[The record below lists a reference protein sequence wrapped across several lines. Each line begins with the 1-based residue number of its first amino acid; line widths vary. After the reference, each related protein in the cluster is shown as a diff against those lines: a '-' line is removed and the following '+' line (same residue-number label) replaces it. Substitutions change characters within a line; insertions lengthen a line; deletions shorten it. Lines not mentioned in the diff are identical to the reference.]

1 MFGFVLGSVHW
12 LLWAIGLLAMVTYFV
27 PFVIAALLPSQD
39 LKRKY
44 RAQWGLVTGG
54 SSGIGKAISV
64 RLAKQ
69 GINVV
74 IAALD
79 DKLLADTTAELK
91 KSYPKVQFRA
101 VGVNFGTDGSEKF
114 FFFVFLFFLC
124 FSRSFGQVSGR
135 D

>member
-1 MFGFVLGSVHW
+1 
-12 LLWAIGLLAMVTYFV
+12 MVTYFV
-27 PFVIAALLPSQD
+27 PFAIAALLPSQD

-54 SSGIGKAISV
+54 SSGIGKAISI

-79 DKLLADTTAELK
+79 DKLLAETTAELK
-91 KSYPKVQFRA
+91 KTFPKVQFRA
-101 VGVNFGTDGSEKF
+101 VGVNFGTDGFELFFLF
-114 FFFVFLFFLC
+114 FFFSFV
-124 FSRSFGQVSGR
+124 SRFGQVSGR